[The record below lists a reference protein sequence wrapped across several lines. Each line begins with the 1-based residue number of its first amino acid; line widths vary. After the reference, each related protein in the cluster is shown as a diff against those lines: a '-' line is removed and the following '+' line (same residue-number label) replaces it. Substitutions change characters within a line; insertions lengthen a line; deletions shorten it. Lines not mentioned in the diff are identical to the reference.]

1 MPHLPVAAEREPGD
15 AAEHAGDQQRAL
27 RMTGACSKPYC
38 TRSLVVAER
47 GVLRVEQQGHQQRA
61 QQARGL
67 PDTGDRYLSSGLPPV
82 G

>member
-1 MPHLPVAAEREPGD
+1 MPHSRVAAEQEPGD
-15 AAEHAGDQQRAL
+15 AAEHAGDQQRCSPDDG
-27 RMTGACSKPYC
+27 RMLEAVLH
-38 TRSLVVAER
+38 RSLVVAER
-47 GVLRVEQQGHQQRA
+47 GVLRLEQQGHQRRA